1 MLVLNTEEA
10 GPSSTFAKN
19 SFNMI
24 FGAILR
30 EVVNL
35 TGFLCNNNDTNI
47 MYLLSARVL
56 LSLSLSHLTSFQ
68 IKCYCVPF
76 TDEETET
83 QRG

>member
-68 IKCYCVPF
+68 SKCYCVPF